1 MSTTYELQMA
11 DGADWHFVNGDWV
24 DGDNGVLAVSDKDID
39 RDDIA
44 PQCVHLAFY
53 HPLWCADFSA
63 DFVIRLGSHT
73 DTGLI
78 FRARDPEHFYLL
90 HFPNCGQASRAQH
103 FWAAFSRMDGNGCLK
118 IIKLALVNRVS
129 STNGI
134 TLPVSV
140 TVKGNRID
148 CRIGDYGRFE
158 VEDAA
163 CTGPGRIGV
172 YSFNRGGALPEL
184 ARLRISAESAP
195 AADRPADRSPTRNWW
210 QPLPDVAGWQM
221 PYDLRRFDDGEL
233 LLQFNLQTRRDC
245 GEQAAAQTYLTR
257 STDQGRTWSAPE
269 AFGPAVDRELA
280 AWSGLRIHITPAGR
294 LIGFAPDKDSKKVW
308 ESVDRGRTWTE
319 APNMNLHLGPPR
331 EQPVQDLSP
340 NGLTNLRDGTILA
353 PVLARVDTSDQSES
367 IFTWG
372 GGTHCQAWCLR
383 SEDDGRTW
391 SEPVNLDNQGLDADG
406 NQIPGNMDLTEPS
419 LVQLG
424 SGRVLALIR
433 PVYSPWMWETWSDD
447 GGRTWGQCVRG
458 PFPGY
463 APPNMVRTASGALL
477 IAHRLPG
484 LTVNCSLDDGLT
496 WDAGT
501 MIDTGLWAMGS
512 MVEVEPDLVLYVYWD
527 SCEGPMRA
535 QYLRVTP
542 AGLEPVRPR

>member
-1 MSTTYELQMA
+1 MRTVYDMRMG
-11 DGADWHFVNGDWV
+11 DGADWHFVNGEWM
-24 DGDNGVLAVSDKDID
+24 DGPDDVLTVADEDADSDEFCLQGV
-39 RDDIA
+39 
-44 PQCVHLAFY
+44 HFAFY
-53 HPLWCADFSA
+53 KPLCCADFTA
-63 DFVIRLGSHT
+63 DFEIRLSGHT
-73 DTGLI
+73 DTGLV
-78 FRARDPEHFYLL
+78 FRARDPRHFYLL

-103 FWAAFSRMDGNGCLK
+103 FWAALSKMDGNGCLK

-129 STNGI
+129 STRGI

-140 TVKGNRID
+140 AVTGSHVR
-148 CRIGDYGRFE
+148 CRVGDYGRFE
-158 VEDAA
+158 VEDS
-163 CTGPGRIGV
+163 TFSGPGRIGV
-172 YSFNRGGALPEL
+172 YRFRHGGPLPDL
-184 ARLRISAESAP
+184 GRLRVTAEAGFAP
-195 AADRPADRSPTRNWW
+195 PWPTDSLPSRNWW
-210 QPLPDVAGWQM
+210 QPLPDLPGWQM
-221 PYDLRRFDDGEL
+221 PCDLRRFDDGEL
-233 LLQFNLQTRRDC
+233 LLAFNVQTRADQ
-245 GEQAAAQTYLTR
+245 GEQATARPYLAR
-257 STDQGRTWSAPE
+257 SADQGRTWSDPE
-269 AFGPAVDRELA
+269 PFGPTADRELA

-294 LIGFAPDKDSKKVW
+294 LIAFAPDTDSKRVW
-308 ESVDRGRTWTE
+308 ESADRGRTWIE

-353 PVLARVDTSDQSES
+353 PVLGKVDAPDPAKAV
-367 IFTWG
+367 ITWG
-372 GGTHCQAWCLR
+372 GGGHFQAWCLR

-391 SEPVNLDNQGLDADG
+391 SEPVNFDNPGCNTAG
-406 NQIPGNMDLTEPS
+406 NQIAGNMDLTEPS

-463 APPNMVRTASGALL
+463 AAPNMVRTASGAIL

-484 LTVNCSLDDGLT
+484 LTVHCSLDDGLT

-512 MVEVEPDLVLYVYWD
+512 MIEVEPDLVLYIYWE
-527 SCEGPMRA
+527 CYEGPMRA
-535 QYLRVTP
+535 QYLHVTEG
-542 AGLEPVRPR
+542 GLEPLRP